1 MSTIINTTNAPKA
14 IGPYSQAV
22 KAGNFLYISGQ
33 IPLDPL
39 TGELV
44 ENNIQ
49 LQTAQAFNNIKAIL
63 TEANMDMS
71 HIVKVNVSLSD
82 INNFNEMNKIYE
94 TFFTNNYPARAALE
108 VSRLPKDALIEIEA
122 IAYKE

>member
-49 LQTAQAFNNIKAIL
+49 AQTIQAFNNIKAIL
-63 TEANMDMS
+63 TAANMDMS

-108 VSRLPKDALIEIEA
+108 VSKLPKNALIEIEA